1 MTTIAPIPRVRP
13 SGWMIRL
20 STVANADRAPIR
32 LETRQPRA
40 LSEAEMAEI
49 EHTRRE
55 MAAER
60 ERAAAGEHIAETL
73 AAQAKPSRRDRM
85 MDAVDRG
92 IDWML
97 YLVLFMSGAGLLLVV
112 LNAAL
117 VLAEMF

>member
-1 MTTIAPIPRVRP
+1 MTYLAPIPRVRP

-20 STVANADRAPIR
+20 SSIANVDRAPVPAEI
-32 LETRQPRA
+32 RQPRA

-55 MAAER
+55 CDAEQ
-60 ERAAAGEHIAETL
+60 ERAAAGERIAETL

-85 MDAVDRG
+85 MDVVDRG

-97 YLVLFMSGAGLLLVV
+97 YLVLFMSGAGLVV
-112 LNAAL
+112 VVASAVL
-117 VLAEMF
+117 VLAEVL

>member
-1 MTTIAPIPRVRP
+1 MTNIAPIPRVRP

-55 MAAER
+55 CDAEQ
-60 ERAAAGEHIAETL
+60 ERAAAGERIAETL
-73 AAQAKPSRRDRM
+73 AAQAKRNRRERALDLLH
-85 MDAVDRG
+85 RG
-92 IDWML
+92 LDWWLIFCAFVMA
-97 YLVLFMSGAGLLLVV
+97 AG
-112 LNAAL
+112 
-117 VLAEMF
+117 VLAMILGTASALSEVL

>member
-32 LETRQPRA
+32 LETRRPRA

-55 MAAER
+55 CDAEQ
-60 ERAAAGEHIAETL
+60 ERAAAGERIAETL

-97 YLVLFMSGAGLLLVV
+97 YLVLFMSGAGLVV
-112 LNAAL
+112 VVASAVL
-117 VLAEMF
+117 VLAEAL